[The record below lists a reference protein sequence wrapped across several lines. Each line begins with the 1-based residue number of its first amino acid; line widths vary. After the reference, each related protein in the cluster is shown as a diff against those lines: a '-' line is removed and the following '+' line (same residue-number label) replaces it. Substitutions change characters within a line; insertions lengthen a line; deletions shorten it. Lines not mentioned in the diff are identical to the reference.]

1 MDPRCALTIAGS
13 DSGGGAGIQADLR
26 TFGALGVFG
35 TSAITAVTAQNTVE
49 VRDVVVLDVEAV
61 LAQIDAV
68 LEDLPIAAIK
78 TGMLASAATIAAVGA
93 RLGTAGLPI
102 VVDPVFISTSG
113 HSLVGEGGVDAYREH
128 MLPIA
133 TVVTPNRDELAALVG
148 RRPIDVTTTASL
160 VDAALELARRYDV
173 DVVAKG
179 GHLEVHDEVVVDVA
193 VLAGEARLLPHPH
206 VATKNTHGTGCTFAA
221 ATCGLLALGVEL
233 AEAITLAQ
241 QFVARALAGAA
252 DWSLGAGHGPIDHLG
267 WSSS

>member
-26 TFGALGVFG
+26 TFAALGVFG
-35 TSAITAVTAQNTVE
+35 TSAITAITAQNTVE
-49 VRDVVVLDVEAV
+49 VREVVVLDPGAV

-68 LEDLPIAAIK
+68 LEDLPIAAVK

-93 RLGTAGLPI
+93 RLGASSLPL

-113 HSLVGEGGVDAYREH
+113 HSLVGEGAVAAYGEH
-128 MLPIA
+128 LLPVA
-133 TVVTPNRDELAALVG
+133 TVVTPNRDELAGLLG
-148 RRPIDVTTTASL
+148 CHPLEITTTEAL
-160 VDAALELARRYDV
+160 VDAALEVARRYQV

-193 VLAGEARLLPHPH
+193 VLGGVARLLPHAH

-221 ATCGLLALGVEL
+221 ATCARLAQGVEL
-233 AEAITLAQ
+233 GAAITQAQ
-241 QFVARALAGAA
+241 QFVAAALAGAA

-267 WSSS
+267 WSTS